1 MKQFNDITIIGI
13 DQGYGNMKTANTIFP
28 TAITAYDTA
37 PMFKGDVLEYGG
49 KFYRVGEGH
58 KGFVADKS
66 TDGDFYLLTLAAIA
80 KELEQYRL
88 FTASLCLSVGLPLS
102 WVGSQRESFRA
113 VSDAERNDTFP
124 LQWESV
130 SASHRGLQGDPQGY
144 AAIVQQLADFE
155 GEHLLADIG
164 NGTMNLLYLTDSQPQ
179 ESRCWTEKIGV
190 NQCMIRAKEAVL
202 RRFGSKISDST
213 VEQILRTGTA
223 KIDADYLA

>member
-80 KELEQYRL
+80 KELKSRGKREAKIYL
-88 FTASLCLSVGLPLS
+88 AVGLPLTRF
-102 WVGSQRESFRA
+102 GQERA
-113 VSDAERNDTFP
+113 D
-124 LQWESV
+124 
-130 SASHRGLQGDPQGY
+130 
-144 AAIVQQLADFE
+144 
-155 GEHLLADIG
+155 
-164 NGTMNLLYLTDSQPQ
+164 LYL
-179 ESRCWTEKIGV
+179 
-190 NQCMIRAKEAVL
+190 
-202 RRFGSKISDST
+202 
-213 VEQILRTGTA
+213 
-223 KIDADYLA
+223 